1 MLGKLTLSAGF
12 TTPFR
17 VTDPDSNQLLKTGV
31 VTVQVACGS
40 VGRDCA
46 LESHDDAIAS
56 TQQIDK
62 ATKIVSLNTVT
73 NWRDLD
79 VVCIE
84 PPNR

>member
-12 TTPFR
+12 TTPFS
-17 VTDPDSNQLLKTGV
+17 VTDPDSNQLLKTEV
-31 VTVQVACGS
+31 VTVQVACAS

-73 NWRDLD
+73 NRWDLD

>member
-1 MLGKLTLSAGF
+1 
-12 TTPFR
+12 
-17 VTDPDSNQLLKTGV
+17 
-31 VTVQVACGS
+31 VQVACAS

-73 NWRDLD
+73 NRWDLD